1 MRTTSA
7 PRRASSIAAAR
18 PMPRVAPVSTT
29 TVTQLTLPAPAR
41 LARTSWAAARCSA
54 RRTAQVFAR
63 PGHSRRW
70 TSPLLERR
78 PFTTRR
84 GLSSH
89 SNRPALAAA
98 TAPLS
103 SQGHGAPSPGSQV
116 KAIAPAA
123 ATGRANLAS
132 GPAASSASRTTP
144 SRWEQ
149 SRRRARSRGAVCP
162 IRVVLERPVSSYSVA
177 PFVAEQER
185 AADDPRTRATNLE
198 PQVGSCFAGSNRK
211 RRARP
216 VAGSAVPRRPKGK
229 RPALS
234 IRASSGCTDRT
245 HRGRGCC
252 RGRPYRA
259 GLPQT
264 WRGERSGPLGVVP
277 QLVLST
283 FSIATLH
290 VPAFVGI
297 SSHRPAHA
305 TETRTPWCL
314 GKQRCQQRR
323 SRGARS
329 CPKLGKSSPA
339 SRALLLGG
347 KRTVR

>member
-1 MRTTSA
+1 MDPSTATCCHGFFNDQSDALRIASREDDLGASTSELDRGGSPDA
-7 PRRASSIAAAR
+7 ASSSREHDDSHATHLTCARSPRPYIVGRCAMLRSADRPGLRAAR
-18 PMPRVAPVSTT
+18 AQPTIGR
-29 TVTQLTLPAPAR
+29 R
-41 LARTSWAAARCSA
+41 HCSSGG
-54 RRTAQVFAR
+54 RSR
-63 PGHSRRW
+63 PW
-70 TSPLLERR
+70 
-78 PFTTRR
+78 R

-103 SQGHGAPSPGSQV
+103 PMPWRTVAWLPSQSNRARCGNRTRKPGL
-116 KAIAPAA
+116 
-123 ATGRANLAS
+123 RARR
-132 GPAASSASRTTP
+132 SSASRTTP

-185 AADDPRTRATNLE
+185 AADDPPDTRDQPRAPGGLLLRRLE
-198 PQVGSCFAGSNRK
+198 PEAAGASCSRFL
-211 RRARP
+211 
-216 VAGSAVPRRPKGK
+216 AVPRRPEGK

-290 VPAFVGI
+290 VPAFVGM
-297 SSHRPAHA
+297 
-305 TETRTPWCL
+305 
-314 GKQRCQQRR
+314 Q
-323 SRGARS
+323 
-329 CPKLGKSSPA
+329 
-339 SRALLLGG
+339 
-347 KRTVR
+347 